1 MKILNLRFKNLNSLS
16 GEWSIDFMAPEY
28 VSDGIFAITGSTGAG
43 KSTIL
48 DAICLALYGRTPR
61 LKSINKSGNEI
72 MSRQTGGCFA
82 EVTFETQA
90 GQFRCH
96 WSQHKARKKADGNL
110 VDSKHEIS
118 DAVSGQILESKKR
131 DVANAIEARTGMD
144 FDRFTRS
151 MLLAQGGFA
160 AFLQAAPDERAPIL
174 EQITGTEVY
183 SEISKRVHER
193 HRKEHGKLEL
203 LQAETGGIVILS
215 DEDEVALNQKLF
227 CKHNIEKKLGPKND
241 ALGKSILWLT
251 GIDALKSELSAID
264 KESEF
269 LSNDL
274 KAFEADRARLQQ
286 AIKAAELDSEFATL
300 SSKRQ
305 QQKLDLET
313 LAKSKTQLP
322 GQEKMLGLKETG
334 LKKAEETVIRVKD
347 EQKIGLE
354 LIKKVRAFDLRISG
368 KQSDL
373 KMAESECQKIIKQV
387 FEKKEYRQ
395 KLEFSQETAGKE
407 FSRIENYLSANAH
420 DAALITELT
429 GINEQIR
436 NFQAAAT
443 NVSAI
448 NTLILKLKKQFK
460 TVETLHLKQQ
470 ALCSTLKEKY
480 DIAKKQ
486 VSKTKGFISE
496 LLGDRL
502 LREYRA
508 ENESL
513 LREMACLRKIASL
526 EDERT
531 KLEDDKPCPLC
542 GSLHHP
548 FAEGNVPE
556 IDETEKKINKLS
568 GLIQKAEHLKS
579 KLQKDESKEKE
590 AGVALTE
597 AEKELV
603 QTQHK
608 KGESQANAL
617 RSEKELQL
625 TTGNYAELKSKVISK
640 LEPFGVKDI
649 PDENLNSISEALAVR
664 QKNWQEHQKQKAEI
678 EKQTS
683 DLASEIKTLDAI
695 MQTFGETLK
704 EKQGVLDAHKK
715 DLDNLTTERNGLYGQ
730 KNPDTEE
737 ARLEGFV
744 AEAEKSEKATR
755 DSRDQVM
762 QQLNDLKTRMAALKE
777 NTAKSKPE
785 LDGLEAAFK
794 ISYNKTGFEDEPTFI
809 FCRLSIDERNKL
821 SQRAKKLDNKQADI
835 TTRKKDRETRLS
847 QEIDKKTTEA
857 SLDDLKKEQAAI
869 LESLKK
875 LGEEI
880 GAIKQKLT
888 DNTSAKVK
896 YQQKQMLIKAQK
908 KECTRWDALHSL
920 IGSADGKKYRN
931 FAQGITFELMVSHAN
946 RQLEKMTDRY
956 LLVRDDDQ
964 PLELNVVDNYQAG
977 EIRSTKNLS
986 GGESFIV
993 SLSLALGLSKMA
1005 GRKVRVDS
1013 LFLDEGFGSLDED
1026 ALETALETLAGLQ
1039 HDGKLIGI
1047 ISHVPALKERISTQI
1062 TVQPVSGGKSTISGP
1077 GCERVLMPES
1087 DLCVKCAEA
1096 IHM

>member
-16 GEWSIDFMAPEY
+16 GEWSIDFMTPEY

-61 LKSINKSGNEI
+61 LKSINKSSNEI
-72 MSRQTGGCFA
+72 MSRQTGECFS
-82 EVTFETQA
+82 EVTFETEA

-131 DVANAIEARTGMD
+131 DVANAIESRTGMD

-160 AFLQAAPDERAPIL
+160 AFLQATPDERAPIL
-174 EQITGTEVY
+174 EQITGTEIY

-203 LQAETGGIVILS
+203 LQAKTGGIVILS
-215 DEDEVALNQKLF
+215 DEDETALNQELF
-227 CKHNIEKKLGPKND
+227 CKHKIEKELGPEND

-251 GIDALKSELSAID
+251 EIDALKSELSAIN

-269 LSNDL
+269 LSNVL
-274 KAFEADRARLQQ
+274 KAFKTDRTRLQQ
-286 AIKAAELDSEFATL
+286 AIKAVELDSEFATL

-305 QQKLDLET
+305 QQELDLET

-322 GQEKMLGLKETG
+322 GQEKMLGLKETV
-334 LKKAEETVIRVKD
+334 LKKAEETIIRVKD

-354 LIKKVRAFDLRISG
+354 LIKKARALDLRISE
-368 KQSDL
+368 KQSAL
-373 KMAESECQKIIKQV
+373 KMAESDCKKIKTQLLKN
-387 FEKKEYRQ
+387 KKRRQ
-395 KLEFSQETAGKE
+395 KVESNKETAGKKL
-407 FSRIENYLSANAH
+407 FRIEDYLSANAH
-420 DAALITELT
+420 DATLITELT
-429 GINEQIR
+429 GINEQIK

-460 TVETLHLKQQ
+460 TDATRHLKQE
-470 ALCSTLKEKY
+470 ALCAALKEKH

-486 VSKTKGFISE
+486 ESQIKGSISE
-496 LLGDRL
+496 LLGDRM

-508 ENESL
+508 EHNSL

-526 EDERT
+526 EDERA

-548 FAEGNVPE
+548 FAEGNVPK
-556 IDETEKKINKLS
+556 IDETEKKINELS
-568 GLIQKAEHLKS
+568 GLIQKAEHLKN
-579 KLQKDESKEKE
+579 KLQKDESKEKK
-590 AGVALTE
+590 AGVALIE
-597 AEKELV
+597 AEKELA
-603 QTQHK
+603 QTQYK
-608 KGESQANAL
+608 QKDTRTSIL

-625 TTGNYAELKSKVISK
+625 TTGKYAELKNKVVSK
-640 LEPFGVKDI
+640 LKPFAVKDI
-649 PDENLNSISEALAVR
+649 SDKNLNSISEALAVR
-664 QKNWQEHQKQKAEI
+664 QKNWQNYQKQKTEI

-695 MQTFGETLK
+695 MQTLDETLK

-715 DLDNLTTERNGLYGQ
+715 GLNNLTTERNGLYDQ

-737 ARLEGFV
+737 VRLEGFV
-744 AEAEKSEKATR
+744 DEAEKYEKAVR
-755 DSRDQVM
+755 ADRNHVREK
-762 QQLNDLKTRMAALKE
+762 LNDLKTRITALKE
-777 NTAKSKPE
+777 STNRGKPK
-785 LDGLEAAFK
+785 LDALEASFK
-794 ISYNKTGFEDEPTFI
+794 ISCQKAGFEDEPTFI

-821 SQRAKKLDNKQADI
+821 SQRAKKLDDKQADI

-847 QEIDKKTTEA
+847 QKIDQKTTET
-857 SLDDLKKEQAAI
+857 SLDDLKKEQGAI

-888 DNTSAKVK
+888 DNTGAKVK
-896 YQQKQMLIKAQK
+896 YQQKQMLIEAQK

-931 FAQGITFELMVSHAN
+931 FAQGLTFELMVSHAN

-956 LLVRDDDQ
+956 LLIRDDDQ

-1005 GRKVRVDS
+1005 SRKVRVDS

-1039 HDGKLIGI
+1039 QDGKLIGI
-1047 ISHVPALKERISTQI
+1047 ISHVPALKERISTRI
-1062 TVQPVSGGKSTISGP
+1062 TVQPVSGGKSVISGP
-1077 GCERVLMPES
+1077 GC
-1087 DLCVKCAEA
+1087 VKAP
-1096 IHM
+1096 

>member
-1 MKILNLRFKNLNSLS
+1 MRILELRFKNLNSLS
-16 GEWSIDFMAPEY
+16 GEWSIDFTTPEY
-28 VSDGIFAITGSTGAG
+28 VSNGIFAITGSTGAG

-61 LKSINKSGNEI
+61 LKSINKSSNEI
-72 MSRQTGGCFA
+72 MSRQTGECFA

-131 DVANAIEARTGMD
+131 DVADAIESRTGMD

-174 EQITGTEVY
+174 EQITGTEIY

-203 LQAETGGIVILS
+203 LRAETGGIVILS
-215 DEDEVALNQKLF
+215 DKDEAALNQELS
-227 CKHNIEKKLGPKND
+227 CKYNIEKELGPKND
-241 ALGKSILWLT
+241 ALGKSILWLA

-264 KESEF
+264 KESES

-274 KAFEADRARLQQ
+274 KGFETDRARLQQ
-286 AIKAAELDSEFATL
+286 AIKAADLDSEFATL
-300 SSKRQ
+300 LSKRQ

-313 LAKSKTQLP
+313 LANSKTQLP
-322 GQEKMLGLKETG
+322 GQEKTLGLKETD
-334 LKKAEETVIRVKD
+334 LKKAEEAVIRVKGK
-347 EQKIGLE
+347 QKSELE
-354 LIKKVRAFDLRISG
+354 LIKKVRALDLRITE
-368 KQSDL
+368 KQSAL
-373 KMAESECQKIIKQV
+373 KMAESDCRKTKTELSRN
-387 FEKKEYRQ
+387 KKRRQ
-395 KLEFSQETAGKE
+395 KVESNKESAGKKL
-407 FSRIENYLSANAH
+407 SRIENYLSANAH
-420 DAALITELT
+420 DSALLTELT
-429 GINEQIR
+429 GINEQIK
-436 NFQAAAT
+436 NLGAAAA
-443 NVSAI
+443 NISAI

-460 TVETLHLKQQ
+460 TDVTRHLKQQ

-508 ENESL
+508 EHNSL
-513 LREMACLRKIASL
+513 LREMAYLRKIASL

-556 IDETEKKINKLS
+556 IDETEKKINKLFS
-568 GLIQKAEHLKS
+568 LIQKAEHLEN
-579 KLQKDESKEKE
+579 KLKKDESKEKK

-597 AEKELV
+597 AEKQLV
-603 QTQHK
+603 QTQYK
-608 KGESQANAL
+608 KGESQANVL

-625 TTGNYAELKSKVISK
+625 AAGKYAELKSKVISK

-649 PDENLNSISEALAVR
+649 PDKNLDSISEALVVR
-664 QKNWQEHQKQKAEI
+664 QKNWQDHQKQKSEI
-678 EKQTS
+678 EKQS
-683 DLASEIKTLDAI
+683 GDLTSEIKSLDAI
-695 MQTFGETLK
+695 MQTLSETLK

-715 DLDNLTTERNGLYGQ
+715 DLNKLTTERNGLYGQ

-737 ARLEGFV
+737 TRLEDLIT
-744 AEAEKSEKATR
+744 EAEKSEKAAR
-755 DSRDQVM
+755 DRRDQIR
-762 QQLNDLKTRMAALKE
+762 QQLNELKTRITALKE
-777 NTAKSKPE
+777 STAKSKPE
-785 LDGLEAAFK
+785 LDVLEVAFK
-794 ISYNKTGFEDEPTFI
+794 ISCKKAGFEDEPTFI
-809 FCRLSIDERNKL
+809 SYRLSIDERNKL
-821 SQRAKKLDNKQADI
+821 SQQAKKLDYKQADI

-847 QEIDKKTTEA
+847 QEIDKKITEA
-857 SLDDLKKEQAAI
+857 PLDGLKNEQAATQ
-869 LESLKK
+869 ESLKK

-888 DNTSAKVK
+888 DNRDAKAK
-896 YQQKQMLIKAQK
+896 HQQKQVLIEAQK
-908 KECTRWDALHSL
+908 TECTRWDALHSL

-956 LLVRDDDQ
+956 LLIRDEDQ

-1005 GRKVRVDS
+1005 SRKVRVDS

-1026 ALETALETLAGLQ
+1026 ALETALETLSGLQ
-1039 HDGKLIGI
+1039 QDGKLIGI
-1047 ISHVPALKERISTQI
+1047 ISHVSALKERISTLI
-1062 TVQPVSGGKSTISGP
+1062 SVNPVSGGKSVISGP
-1077 GCERVLMPES
+1077 GCKGSNSAYL
-1087 DLCVKCAEA
+1087 KY
-1096 IHM
+1096 

>member
-1 MKILNLRFKNLNSLS
+1 MKILELRFKNLNSLS

-72 MSRQTGGCFA
+72 MSRQTGECFA

-174 EQITGTEVY
+174 EQITGTEIY
-183 SEISKRVHER
+183 SEISKRVHKR
-193 HRKEHGKLEL
+193 QRDKHGKLEL
-203 LQAETGGIVILS
+203 LQAEITGIVILS
-215 DEDEVALNQKLF
+215 DKDEAVLNQELF
-227 CKHNIEKKLGPKND
+227 CKQKIEKEFGFKND

-264 KESEF
+264 KESES

-274 KAFEADRARLQQ
+274 KAFEADRARLQK
-286 AIKAAELDSEFATL
+286 ALKAAELGSEFATL

-313 LAKSKTQLP
+313 LANSKTQLP
-322 GQEKMLGLKETG
+322 GQEKTLGLKETG
-334 LKKAEETVIRVKD
+334 LKKAEEAVIRVKD
-347 EQKIGLE
+347 KQKSELG
-354 LIKKVRAFDLRISG
+354 LIKKVRALDLRISE
-368 KQSDL
+368 KQSAL
-373 KMAESECQKIIKQV
+373 KTAVSDFQKIETQLSKN
-387 FEKKEYRQ
+387 KKRRQ
-395 KLEFSQETAGKE
+395 KVESNQETAGKE
-407 FSRIENYLSANAH
+407 LSRIEDYLSSNAH
-420 DAALITELT
+420 DAALVTELT
-429 GINEQIR
+429 GINEQIK
-436 NFQAAAT
+436 NLEAAAT

-448 NTLILKLKKQFK
+448 NTQVSELKKQFV
-460 TVETLHLKQQ
+460 TDAARYSKQVV
-470 ALCSTLKEKY
+470 LCSTLKEKH

-486 VSKTKGFISE
+486 VSQTKGSISE

-508 ENESL
+508 EHESL
-513 LREMACLRKIASL
+513 LREMAYLRKIASL
-526 EDERT
+526 EDERA

-548 FAEGNVPE
+548 FAEGNIPE
-556 IDETEKKINKLS
+556 IDEKEKKINELS
-568 GLIQKAEHLKS
+568 ILIQKAEHLERELKEY
-579 KLQKDESKEKE
+579 ESKEKE
-590 AGVALTE
+590 AASTLTE
-597 AEKELV
+597 AEKQLV
-603 QTQHK
+603 QTLHK
-608 KGESQANAL
+608 KNESHANAL
-617 RSEKELQL
+617 RFEKELQSA
-625 TTGNYAELKSKVISK
+625 TGKYAELESKVISK
-640 LEPFGVKDI
+640 LEPFSMKEI
-649 PDENLNSISEALAVR
+649 PDENLDSISEALALR

-678 EKQTS
+678 EKQTNE
-683 DLASEIKTLDAI
+683 LAAEIKSLDAI
-695 MQTFGETLK
+695 MQTLSETLK
-704 EKQGVLDAHKK
+704 EKQGVLDVHKEDINK
-715 DLDNLTTERNGLYGQ
+715 LTAERNGLYGQ

-737 ARLEGFV
+737 TRLEGLIT
-744 AEAEKSEKATR
+744 EAEKSEKAAR
-755 DSRDQVM
+755 DSRDQIM
-762 QQLNDLKTRMAALKE
+762 QQLNELKTRITALKE
-777 NTAKSKPE
+777 STARRNPE
-785 LDGLEAAFK
+785 MDGLEASFK
-794 ISYNKTGFEDEPTFI
+794 IIYKKAGFEDEPTFI
-809 FCRLSIDERNKL
+809 SYRLPIDERNKL
-821 SQRAKKLDNKQADI
+821 SRRAKELDNKQADI
-835 TTRKKDRETRLS
+835 ATRKKDRETRLS
-847 QEIDKKTTEA
+847 QEIDKKITEA
-857 SLDDLKKEQAAI
+857 PLDDLKNEQAVTQ
-869 LESLKK
+869 ESLKK

-880 GAIKQKLT
+880 GAIKQKLS
-888 DNTSAKVK
+888 DNTDAKAK
-896 YQQKQMLIKAQK
+896 HQQKQVLIEAQK
-908 KECTRWDALHSL
+908 TECTRWDALHSL

-931 FAQGITFELMVSHAN
+931 FAQGLTFELMVSHAN

-956 LLVRDDDQ
+956 LLVRDEDQ

-1005 GRKVRVDS
+1005 SRKVRVDS
-1013 LFLDEGFGSLDED
+1013 LFLDEGFGTLDED
-1026 ALETALETLAGLQ
+1026 ALESALETLSGLQ
-1039 HDGKLIGI
+1039 QDGKLIGI
-1047 ISHVPALKERISTQI
+1047 ISHVSALKERISTLI
-1062 TVQPVSGGKSTISGP
+1062 SVHPVSGGKSVISGP
-1077 GCERVLMPES
+1077 GCEGNNGEG
-1087 DLCVKCAEA
+1087 
-1096 IHM
+1096 